1 MSCLSNTIAQSD
13 RTLQELIEKIKEA
26 PTLALLILAAIQLG
40 RVVAVK
46 VAEEVLNERGQA
58 PDEGGECAGCGQPL
72 ESKGWK

>member
-46 VAEEVLNERGQA
+46 VAEEVLNERG
-58 PDEGGECAGCGQPL
+58 
-72 ESKGWK
+72 